1 MVYML
6 WFYVLYIIYVCIIVT
21 LGLCGLYVVMQCRI
35 QIDIL
40 FTVHDMYI
48 YIIVALSYNNIHETK
63 IGDAIHQCWGGGSA
77 KLVDIALIRLMTDVY
92 RLGMWLLEGLQPETT
107 AGLKTRSGLGWSGW
121 ATKLR
126 LASGTLHGY
135 SRLPKDG
142 VKNKISIAQTQR
154 SFIWSIFWTHRLV
167 GGFNPSEKY

>member
-1 MVYML
+1 MH
-6 WFYVLYIIYVCIIVT
+6 
-21 LGLCGLYVVMQCRI
+21 CRI
-35 QIDIL
+35 HIDIL
-40 FTVHDMYI
+40 FTVHDMYIYI